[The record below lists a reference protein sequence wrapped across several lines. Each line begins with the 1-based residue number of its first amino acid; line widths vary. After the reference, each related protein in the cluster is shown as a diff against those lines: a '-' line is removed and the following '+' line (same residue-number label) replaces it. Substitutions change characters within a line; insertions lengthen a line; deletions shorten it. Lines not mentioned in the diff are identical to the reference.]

1 MIQLFSFVLSFEN
14 NAHQHFLP
22 TVETKDY
29 NVMIDGENS
38 FDQPGKNSLRTYDS
52 FQKIVTGQGYD

>member
-1 MIQLFSFVLSFEN
+1 
-14 NAHQHFLP
+14 
-22 TVETKDY
+22 
-29 NVMIDGENS
+29 MIDGENS